1 MTRLSGKV
9 ALITG
14 GGTGIGRAC
23 ALRFASE
30 GAKVAIVGR
39 RKELLAKTQREI
51 QVSGGEAFAMECDVT
66 ESGQVNH
73 AVRTVA
79 EKFGALN
86 VVVNNAGVMKP
97 GTAEE
102 TSDADWNW
110 ILSVNLTGTFLV
122 SRAALAPMRCI
133 GRRLDH
139 QHQLG
144 LWAGGYAQ
152 ARGICGVQGR
162 RDSADQGD
170 GARSCARKDS
180 RELHLPGLSGNGDC
194 PGTVRRLTRSRS
206 SQASPRF
213 ADSGGTCGHA
223 GGNRGACGLPGVRRI
238 GLGYGRGAAD
248 RWRSIG
254 GMKGQLDKGSARRRR
269 QKNSKPGLAEVRR
282 LLRESV
288 AGRLFGFEL
297 RSLGRGR
304 AILSLLVRPRHKQI
318 HGVVH
323 GGILAAIADTAV
335 RNGRLPHGAAPRAS
349 GHY

>member
-30 GAKVAIVGR
+30 GAKIAIVGR

-102 TSDADWNW
+102 TSDGDWNW

-122 SRAALAPMRCI
+122 SRAALAPMRASGGGSI
-133 GRRLDH
+133 INISSVYGLVGMPRRAAYAASKGGVTLLTKAMALDH
-139 QHQLG
+139 VREKIRVNCICPALVETEIARE
-144 LWAGGYAQ
+144 LFAAAPDPAAAKQ
-152 ARGICGVQGR
+152 ARVSLIPAGR
-162 RDSADQGD
+162 AGTPEEIAALAAYLASDESAWV
-170 GARSCARKDS
+170 
-180 RELHLPGLSGNGDC
+180 
-194 PGTVRRLTRSRS
+194 T
-206 SQASPRF
+206 
-213 ADSGGTCGHA
+213 
-223 GGNRGACGLPGVRRI
+223 
-238 GLGYGRGAAD
+238 GAALPID
-248 RWRSIG
+248 G
-254 GMKGQLDKGSARRRR
+254 GQSA
-269 QKNSKPGLAEVRR
+269 G
-282 LLRESV
+282 
-288 AGRLFGFEL
+288 
-297 RSLGRGR
+297 
-304 AILSLLVRPRHKQI
+304 
-318 HGVVH
+318 
-323 GGILAAIADTAV
+323 
-335 RNGRLPHGAAPRAS
+335 
-349 GHY
+349 